1 MSLRSKVLMGCLCA
15 LIVID
20 GGGCRGTWEF
30 FDVDRCATIPSGAIP
45 APVGTHVNAW
55 QDGQVASA
63 AKDRGV
69 FYQNEFLPKSAELSP
84 SGREHVVEAVQ
95 QSLYNS
101 VPIVV
106 EQSSDPALD
115 GARLQTV
122 HATFA
127 SAGVVLAPEQIFV
140 AKPAAHG
147 FDGFRAQQAVRS
159 SMINGGGGMAGGGG
173 MGGGGMGGGGMGGGG
188 GGMGGGG
195 FGGGGIF

>member
-1 MSLRSKVLMGCLCA
+1 MSLRLKVLIGCLCA
-15 LIVID
+15 IVVVD
-20 GGGCRGTWEF
+20 GGGCSGTWKY

-45 APVGTHVNAW
+45 VPAGTHVNAW

-84 SGREHVVEAVQ
+84 SGREHVIEAVQ
-95 QSLYNS
+95 QALYNS

-115 GARLQTV
+115 GARLQAV
-122 HATFA
+122 HATFE

-140 AKPAAHG
+140 AKPAALG

-159 SMINGGGGMAGGGG
+159 SMNNGGGG

-188 GGMGGGG
+188 MGGGGMGGG

>member
-1 MSLRSKVLMGCLCA
+1 MSFQSKLLIGCLPTIIAMSC
-15 LIVID
+15 
-20 GGGCRGTWEF
+20 GGCSGTWKC

-45 APVGTHVNAW
+45 VPAGTHVHAW

-95 QSLYNS
+95 QALYNS
-101 VPIVV
+101 LPIVV
-106 EQSSDPALD
+106 EQSSDSALD
-115 GARLQTV
+115 GARLQAV

-159 SMINGGGGMAGGGG
+159 SMMSGGGG

-188 GGMGGGG
+188 GGGGMGGGG
-195 FGGGGIF
+195 FGGGGMF